1 MNLSWDDL
9 RYLEA
14 LERTGKPGH
23 AARELGISLSTFYRR
38 VSELEQLVGRLC
50 LKRSASGASLTEFG
64 HSLAIIGRRTRTGLT
79 EVFAELRANET
90 AVEGEVSLTTVVALL
105 PLLEAPLA
113 RLTQEHPTL
122 NVKLHLGDD
131 GPSVRLREVDVAL
144 GVMKRPPQGC
154 WGRKLVQ
161 LPVGVFATK
170 EAAARKPRRWVVRS
184 LAEVTSPESAWERQ
198 HATDFAVRAPFHAL
212 VPLCAAGVGLGLM
225 PRLLASQHPQLV
237 EVKEF
242 APLVTSLERT
252 VWLLTHPDL
261 RRTPRVVAL
270 MGALATAFET

>member
-1 MNLSWDDL
+1 MDLSWDDL

-14 LERTGKPGH
+14 LERTGRPGH

-38 VSELEQLVGRLC
+38 IAELEQAVGRLC
-50 LKRSASGASLTEFG
+50 LKRSPSGASLTEFG
-64 HSLAIIGRRTRTGLT
+64 HSLAVIGRRTRGGLT

-105 PLLEAPLA
+105 PLIEAPLA
-113 RLTQEHPTL
+113 RLTQKHAKL
-122 NVKLHLGDD
+122 NVKLSLGDD
-131 GPSVRLREVDVAL
+131 GPSVRQREVDVAL
-144 GVMKRPPQGC
+144 GVMRRPPQGC
-154 WGRKLVQ
+154 WGRKLTQ
-161 LPVGVFATK
+161 LDVGVFATK
-170 EAAARKPRRWVVRS
+170 EAATREPRRWVVRALS
-184 LAEVTSPESAWERQ
+184 EVTSPESAWERQ
-198 HATDFAVRAPFHAL
+198 HTSNFAVRAPFHAL
-212 VPLCAAGVGLGLM
+212 VQLCAAGVGLGLM
-225 PRLLASQHPQLV
+225 PRLLAKQHESLV

-270 MGALATAFET
+270 MSALATAFD